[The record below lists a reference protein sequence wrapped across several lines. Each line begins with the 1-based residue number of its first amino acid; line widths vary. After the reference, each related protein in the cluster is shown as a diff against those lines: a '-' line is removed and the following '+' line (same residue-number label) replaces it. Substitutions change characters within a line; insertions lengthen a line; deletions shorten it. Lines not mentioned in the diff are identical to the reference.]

1 MRTMMTNRTYGI
13 LATLVISSFI
23 FTSLRVFASI
33 NFPEESANDPY
44 HVGKIIYHRKLA
56 CPNCPMSKTIID
68 TSMYKSVIERLNTD
82 KELMTALN
90 EEERTAVTYYL
101 ETLFTPR

>member
-1 MRTMMTNRTYGI
+1 MTTRSYRF
-13 LATLVISSFI
+13 LATFIISTFI
-23 FTSLRVFASI
+23 FSSPVTFASI

-56 CPNCPMSKTIID
+56 CASCPMSKTIID
-68 TSMYKSVIERLNTD
+68 PSMYKSVIERLNTD
-82 KELMTALN
+82 KDLMTALN
-90 EEERTAVTYYL
+90 EKERTAVAYYL

>member
-1 MRTMMTNRTYGI
+1 
-13 LATLVISSFI
+13 
-23 FTSLRVFASI
+23 
-33 NFPEESANDPY
+33 
-44 HVGKIIYHRKLA
+44 
-56 CPNCPMSKTIID
+56 MSKTIID

>member
-1 MRTMMTNRTYGI
+1 MMTIRPCKI
-13 LATLVISSFI
+13 LLTFIISTFI
-23 FTSLRVFASI
+23 FSAPATFASV

-56 CPNCPMSKTIID
+56 CPDCPLSKTIID
-68 TSMYKSVIERLNTD
+68 PSMYKSIIQRLKTD

-90 EEERTAVTYYL
+90 EKERTAVTYYL
-101 ETLFTPR
+101 EMLFTPR

>member
-1 MRTMMTNRTYGI
+1 MTTQSYRV
-13 LATLVISSFI
+13 LATFIISIFI
-23 FTSLRVFASI
+23 FSSPLTFASI

-56 CPNCPMSKTIID
+56 CTSCPMSKVIID
-68 TSMYKSVIERLNTD
+68 PSMYKSVIERLNTD

-90 EEERTAVTYYL
+90 EKERTAVAYYL

>member
-1 MRTMMTNRTYGI
+1 MMPTRAYGI
-13 LATLVISSFI
+13 LATLIISSFI
-23 FTSLRVFASI
+23 FSSPVSFASM
-33 NFPEESANDPY
+33 NFPEDDANDPY

-68 TSMYKSVIERLNTD
+68 PSMYKSVIERLNTD

-90 EEERTAVTYYL
+90 EKERTAVVYYL